1 MLKWIKKNLIDILV
15 GISLFIIISTTLILN
30 IYIGLYLLS
39 FVLIGIAII
48 ISRYR

>member
-1 MLKWIKKNLIDILV
+1 MKWIKNNIVDILV
-15 GISLFIIISTTLILN
+15 ASALIITIITTLILN

-39 FVLIGIAII
+39 LVLFGIAII

>member
-1 MLKWIKKNLIDILV
+1 MLKRIKNNIVDILV
-15 GISLFIIISTTLILN
+15 ITALLIIIITTLILN